1 MGINM
6 ENSIII
12 SLDQGSSSSKAAA
25 VSASG
30 RILKEIQIPVPFKA
44 RSNIYEYE
52 AQDLLNTQ
60 LKALEDILSS
70 LRASDKILS
79 IALSSQRSTIVL
91 WDKETGSALCPALSW
106 ADGRAGEI
114 SFANPLSQDAFH
126 AKTGLYNTPFFSA
139 PKIAWCLRNYPAV
152 AQALKE
158 GRLLAA
164 PVSSYIIW
172 NMTGGKKF
180 VCDYAC
186 AQRTLLFN
194 INTLKWDEDILK
206 SFNIPLDILPEVTAS
221 SGDFGEYKGIK
232 ITVSTGDQQAA
243 ALACG
248 LFRRGKGCINY
259 GTGAFFLLNIGG
271 KPKGLKGILTSVSA
285 CKGKEEPSF
294 LLEGQINAAGSFFTW
309 LKALGINVNLSAL
322 DEYGVKSKQ
331 PLWMLP
337 ALGGLGA
344 PYWDFNA
351 KPVMAGFKI
360 ETKEEDIIYGALR
373 SLCFLMADIIFYIG
387 KAGFEI
393 ESIESGGG
401 LSLNDILPQTQ
412 SDILAMPLRQSRML
426 NTTMLGSAM
435 LAAWQEGIP
444 TENWRGEEYK
454 DFSPK
459 ISKEQSLELY
469 ARWRRFFDWALKAP
483 AI

>member
-1 MGINM
+1 M
-6 ENSIII
+6 ENGIII

-25 VSASG
+25 VTVGG
-30 RILKEIQIPVPFKA
+30 RILKELRIPVPFKA
-44 RSNIYEYE
+44 QGNIFEYKAE
-52 AQDLLNTQ
+52 DLLNTQ
-60 LKALEDILSS
+60 IKVLDDILSS

-79 IALSSQRSTIVL
+79 IALSCQRSTIVL

-106 ADGRAGEI
+106 ADGRAGAI
-114 SFANPLSQDAFH
+114 SFANPLSQDVFH

-139 PKIAWCLRNYPAV
+139 PKIAWCLQNYPAA

-158 GRLLAA
+158 GRLLAG
-164 PVSSYIIW
+164 PVGSYIIW
-172 NMTGGKKF
+172 HLTGGKKF

-194 INTLKWDEDILK
+194 IHTLKWDDDILK
-206 SFNIPLDILPEVTAS
+206 SFDIPLPILPEVTAS

-232 ITVSTGDQQAA
+232 ITVCTGDQQAA

-248 LFRRGKGCINY
+248 LDKQGQGCINY
-259 GTGAFFLLNIGG
+259 GTGAFFLLNIGAE
-271 KPKGLKGILTSVSA
+271 PKELKGILTSVSA
-285 CKGKEEPSF
+285 AGANQKPSF

-309 LKALGINVNLSAL
+309 LKAMDINFDLPLL
-322 DEYGVKSKQ
+322 DEYGKKSKN
-331 PLWMLP
+331 PLWILP

-360 ETKEEDIIYGALR
+360 ETKTEDIIYGALR
-373 SLCFLMADIIFYIG
+373 CLCFLMADIIFYIG

-393 ESIESGGG
+393 KGIESGGG

-426 NTTMLGSAM
+426 NTTMIGSAM
-435 LAAWQEGIP
+435 LAARREGID
-444 TENWRGEEYK
+444 TTTWRGAEYK

-459 ISKEQSLELY
+459 FSKEESLALY
-469 ARWRRFFDWALKAP
+469 ARWRAFFDWAIKSP
-483 AI
+483 DI